1 MNETRKDHWECIYG
15 SKSEG
20 ELSWHQDTPEISLE
34 LAELAGV
41 TPSHRVIDV
50 GGGASRFVDG
60 LIARGIRDISVLDL
74 SQAALDA
81 QRARLGPRGADVAWI
96 VADITTWSP
105 ERVYDLWHDRAVFHF
120 LVEPSD
126 RAAYL
131 ERLSRALR
139 TGGHAIIATFAPDGP
154 EKCSGLPVIRYS
166 PETLADVLGPDY
178 KLTAQRYQKHE
189 TPSGLVQSFQ
199 FSVFRKTR

>member
-1 MNETRKDHWECIYG
+1 MHETRKDHWERIYA
-15 SKSEG
+15 SKSEDA
-20 ELSWHQDTPEISLE
+20 LSWHQDTPAISLE
-34 LAELAGV
+34 LARLAGV

-50 GGGASRFVDG
+50 GGGASTFTDG
-60 LIARGIRDISVLDL
+60 LIGLGVRDISVLDL

-81 QRARLGPRGADVAWI
+81 QKARLGPRGADVAWI

-105 ERVYDLWHDRAVFHF
+105 ERTYDLWHDRAVFHF

-131 ERLSRALR
+131 DCMSRALR
-139 TGGHAIIATFAPDGP
+139 PGGHAIIATFAPDGP
-154 EKCSGLPVIRYS
+154 EKCSGLPVARYS

-178 KLTAQRYQKHE
+178 ELTAQRGQKHL
-189 TPSGLVQSFQ
+189 TPTGVAQSFQ
-199 FSVFRKTR
+199 FSLFRKLR